1 MDRDLQVDDQ
11 QIAML
16 IECHIIGHAEATHA
30 RRLASEGDA
39 HYSSTTF
46 VGKVDRALSIDRS
59 TNVPHYTQGQQYHLF
74 AIDAKH
80 LHLPHHPIPHTPPHL
95 SFFH

>member
-30 RRLASEGDA
+30 RRLASKADA

-46 VGKVDRALSIDRS
+46 VGNVDRALSIDRS
-59 TNVPHYTQGQQYHLF
+59 ANGPHYTRGQ
-74 AIDAKH
+74 
-80 LHLPHHPIPHTPPHL
+80 
-95 SFFH
+95 